1 MPASHPPLSV
11 HHQTSEADKRHDR
24 KQGSANL
31 VTGRSSRKITACE
44 RREVG
49 TGERVQ
55 GTWSRRSKVVD
66 GGMAAIKRKG
76 GKGAIGGE
84 TIENEMKRKGERVLN
99 SSLPNLPTSKYSLPP
114 KDP

>member
-1 MPASHPPLSV
+1 M
-11 HHQTSEADKRHDR
+11 
-24 KQGSANL
+24 
-31 VTGRSSRKITACE
+31 
-44 RREVG
+44 
-49 TGERVQ
+49 
-55 GTWSRRSKVVD
+55 D

-76 GKGAIGGE
+76 EKGAIGGE